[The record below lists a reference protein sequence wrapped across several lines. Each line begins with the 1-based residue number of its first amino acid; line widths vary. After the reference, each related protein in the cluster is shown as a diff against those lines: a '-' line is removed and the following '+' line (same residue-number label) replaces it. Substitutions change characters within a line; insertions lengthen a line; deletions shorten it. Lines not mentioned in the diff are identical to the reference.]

1 MIIGMAIKMSKEKK
15 NTLGTRMKVYEAV
28 SKNYLMRRTPV
39 IIRLDGKAFHTF
51 TRGLDKPFDIDFVN
65 IMQQT
70 MLHLCENIQGCVL
83 GYTQSDEI
91 TLVLVDYQ
99 DRDTCAWFDNQVQKI
114 ASISASMATLYFNR
128 ELSEMLRDLEE
139 DLAAAD
145 YSLPQAHMYETNSKK
160 YDKWYDKEYKALF
173 DSRVFNVPQYEV
185 INNLIWRQQ
194 DATRNSINSVAQSLF
209 SHKELQGIN
218 SKDLQNKMLIEKDVN
233 WNDFPTTL
241 KRGSCAIKNND
252 GKWIIDNEIPIFTE
266 DRNYID
272 RLVFLED
279 GEDDA
284 I

>member
-1 MIIGMAIKMSKEKK
+1 MIIGMVISMGKEKK
-15 NTLGTRMKVYEAV
+15 NTLGTRMKEYEVV
-28 SKNYLMRRTPV
+28 SKNRLMRRTPV

-51 TRGLDKPFDIDFVN
+51 TRGLDKPFDSDFVTM
-65 IMQQT
+65 MQQT
-70 MLHLCENIQGCVL
+70 MLHLCKNIQGCVL

-99 DRDTCAWFDNQVQKI
+99 NRDSCAWFDNQVQKI

-139 DLAAAD
+139 DLAAAN

-173 DSRVFNVPQYEV
+173 DSRVFNLPQYEV

-209 SHKELQGIN
+209 SHKELQGIS
-218 SKDLQNKMLIEKDVN
+218 SKDLQNKMLTERDVN
-233 WNDFPTTL
+233 WNDYPTHL
-241 KRGSCAIKNND
+241 KRGCCAIKD
-252 GKWIIDNEIPIFTE
+252 SEGKWILDINIPIFTE
-266 DRNYID
+266 DRDYID

-279 GEDDA
+279 GEENA